1 MPDTP
6 GWLQG
11 RVAIVTGAGRG
22 IGRATA
28 EAMARAGAHVVLA
41 ARTQSQLEAVSETI
55 RKNGGA
61 ATVATADVGDAG
73 DVDRLVGIAARVG
86 APTALVC
93 AAAVLHKAPIDE
105 TTPQLWAETL
115 RVNLTGTFLCCRA
128 AFAPMR

>member
-1 MPDTP
+1 MADTP

-41 ARTQSQLEAVSETI
+41 ARTSAQLDDAGEAI
-55 RKNGGA
+55 RKAGGL
-61 ATVATADVGDAG
+61 ATVAVTDVGDG
-73 DVDRLVGIAARVG
+73 RDVDRLVSLAGRLG

-93 AAAVLHKAPIDE
+93 AAAVLHKGPLEDKTAPTWE
-105 TTPQLWAETL
+105 
-115 RVNLTGTFLCCRA
+115 
-128 AFAPMR
+128 